1 MTQARTSTTQ
11 ARGDR
16 TRARLLEAAVQAFAA
31 KGFHATSTRDIATAA
46 GLSPAA
52 VYVHHRSKEELLHA
66 IAVRGHEVI
75 LEALTE
81 ALRADS
87 TPAERVAAAVRTYVL
102 FHARSHTMAR
112 VINYELA
119 ALTEEH
125 FREVAGLRRAIDTVM
140 RDVVEEGVRS
150 GDFDTPDAAKTAT
163 ALLSLGIDLARW
175 YRDDGSWT
183 PESLADFYA
192 DLALRVVGARP

>member
-1 MTQARTSTTQ
+1 MSELRTGTQ

-16 TRARLLEAAVQAFAA
+16 SRARLLDAAVQAFSA
-31 KGFHATSTRDIATAA
+31 KGFHGTSTRDIATAA

-75 LEALTE
+75 LEAVTE
-81 ALRADS
+81 ALRADG
-87 TPAERVAAAVRTYVL
+87 TPAERVATAMRTYAL
-102 FHARSHTMAR
+102 FHVNSHTMAR

-125 FREVAGLRRAIDTVM
+125 LREVAGLRRAIDTAI

-150 GDFDTPDAAKTAT
+150 GDFDTPDPAKAAT

-183 PESLADFYA
+183 PDSLADFYA

>member
-1 MTQARTSTTQ
+1 MSDARTSTQ

-16 TRARLLEAAVQAFAA
+16 SRARLLDAAVQAFSA
-31 KGFHATSTRDIATAA
+31 KGFHGTSTRDIATAA

-75 LEALTE
+75 LEAVTE
-81 ALRADS
+81 ATRADA

-102 FHARSHTMAR
+102 FHASSHTMAR

-125 FREVAGLRRAIDTVM
+125 FKEIAGLRRAIDTVM
-140 RDVVEEGVRS
+140 REVVEEGVRS
-150 GDFDTPDAAKTAT
+150 GDFDTPDPAKAAT

-183 PESLADFYA
+183 PEALADFYA
-192 DLALRVVGARP
+192 DLALRAVGARP